1 MENHYDE
8 LTEAQK
14 KAAIEMFTNEICEV
28 ISSMDY
34 AEVEPGEI
42 DAERKFRAE
51 LIESI
56 KDSCCDM
63 VCNYDET
70 QVESLYQWYI
80 LKHYN

>member
-51 LIESI
+51 LIDSI

-70 QVESLYQWYI
+70 QVGNMYQWYV
-80 LKHYN
+80 LKK